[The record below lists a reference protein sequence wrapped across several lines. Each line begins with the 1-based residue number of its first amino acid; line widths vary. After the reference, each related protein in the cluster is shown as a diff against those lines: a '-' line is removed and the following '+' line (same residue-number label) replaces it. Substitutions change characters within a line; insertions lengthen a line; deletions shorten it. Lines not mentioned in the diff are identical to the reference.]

1 MCACAP
7 SLLVA
12 QDVHRYSYD
21 GRFSKGRR
29 VVRVGLRA
37 DWGKAYFVDVQYTR
51 FAGGK
56 YNLLVDRSNLMIAAG
71 ATF

>member
-1 MCACAP
+1 MRA
-7 SLLVA
+7 
-12 QDVHRYSYD
+12 
-21 GRFSKGRR
+21 
-29 VVRVGLRA
+29 GLRA